1 MTRFTGVLALMV
13 CVACGGAPKQP
24 AATPASSAV
33 PAASEPAQNE
43 KPAERPSSVFVVH
56 QVPDFD
62 AYLKQFKDNTEARAA
77 AGVRR
82 FIMAR
87 LADGRVALHFSAGSL
102 KSVQDF
108 LDHQYLTLVEADR
121 ATDSTLIWTTTDDL
135 DELPTEVA
143 PGSVSLFKKF
153 LLTDTDCGVRALIKA
168 QSALSA
174 QGILGFS
181 LHHSST
187 DADVAIL
194 HVLARDASVGQSVF
208 VRDLPLALEA
218 CGATELQN
226 PILADN
232 QSEM

>member
-1 MTRFTGVLALMV
+1 MTRLAGILTVTV
-13 CVACGGAPKQP
+13 CAACGSTSRQSAAP
-24 AATPASSAV
+24 PASSA
-33 PAASEPAQNE
+33 PSTSTEPAQGE

-62 AYLKQFKDNTEARAA
+62 AYLKQFKDNAEVRAA

-82 FIMAR
+82 FVMAR

-102 KSVQDF
+102 QSVQDF
-108 LDHQYLTLVEADR
+108 LDHQYLNLVQADR

-135 DELPTEVA
+135 DELPAEVP

-153 LLTDTDCGVRALIKA
+153 LLTDADCGIRALIQA
-168 QSALSA
+168 QPALRA
-174 QGILGFS
+174 QGVLGFS

-187 DADVAIL
+187 DADVAII

-208 VRDLPLALEA
+208 VKELPGALTP
-218 CGATELQN
+218 CGGSELGN

-232 QSEM
+232 QTEL